1 MRASLHQNILIT
13 HPINIRYFTGVQVSS
28 GFLLC
33 MPRSMQFF
41 VDSRYREEARDTAK
55 KNVQVRGCDE
65 LEPIL
70 NRLKSCAF
78 EAEHVSVALLH
89 VWKKR
94 FTKVQF
100 RPSLGIA
107 EEIRRCKKANEIRCL
122 KKAEIITEQILQRIP
137 VALRMLP
144 TEQELAWKMRVS
156 AEELGAERFSF
167 DPIVAFGRNTSRPH
181 HHPTDR
187 RLKKGDLVQID
198 MGIVVSGY
206 CSDRS
211 MVYFTEQKT
220 HDQQKAFMAVCEAH
234 DAAVAC
240 AKRGVLNQELDRVA
254 RDILKTYGMEEA
266 FTHALG
272 HGIGLEV
279 HEGITISAH
288 APAKKLLKGEVIT
301 IEPGVY
307 FPGRFGMR
315 VESMVYV
322 Q

>member
-55 KNVQVRGCDE
+55 KNVQ
-65 LEPIL
+65 L
-70 NRLKSCAF
+70 
-78 EAEHVSVALLH
+78 
-89 VWKKR
+89 
-94 FTKVQF
+94 

-107 EEIRRCKKANEIRCL
+107 EEIRRCKKANEIHCL

-187 RLKKGDLVQID
+187 RLKKGDLVQIY
-198 MGIVVSGY
+198 M
-206 CSDRS
+206 
-211 MVYFTEQKT
+211 
-220 HDQQKAFMAVCEAH
+220 
-234 DAAVAC
+234 
-240 AKRGVLNQELDRVA
+240 
-254 RDILKTYGMEEA
+254 
-266 FTHALG
+266 
-272 HGIGLEV
+272 
-279 HEGITISAH
+279 
-288 APAKKLLKGEVIT
+288 
-301 IEPGVY
+301 
-307 FPGRFGMR
+307 
-315 VESMVYV
+315 
-322 Q
+322 